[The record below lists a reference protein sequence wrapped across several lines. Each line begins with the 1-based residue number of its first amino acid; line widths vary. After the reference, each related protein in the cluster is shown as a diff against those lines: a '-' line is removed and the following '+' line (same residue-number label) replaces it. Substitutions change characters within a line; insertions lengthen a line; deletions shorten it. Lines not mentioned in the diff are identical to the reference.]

1 MLTLIAFLLYIFL
14 DEYEILE
21 EIEPAEV
28 AP

>member
-1 MLTLIAFLLYIFL
+1 MITLIAFLLYIFL

-21 EIEPAEV
+21 EIELAEV

>member
-21 EIEPAEV
+21 EIELAEV